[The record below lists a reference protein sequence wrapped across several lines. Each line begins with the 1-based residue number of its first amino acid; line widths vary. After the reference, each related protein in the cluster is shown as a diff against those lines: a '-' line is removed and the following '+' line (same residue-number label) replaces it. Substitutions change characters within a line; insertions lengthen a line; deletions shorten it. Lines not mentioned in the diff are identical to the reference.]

1 MSVSVT
7 TTPFASA
14 KGIPT
19 VATSDTVNVVLTG
32 AASLS
37 QTATLNIVLSQNS
50 SGASVVHIY
59 GMPSFSNI
67 PNGSYTILIYSN
79 NYAYSFNI
87 SGVSVSNNSLTLY
100 IDIYFTY
107 SPGSANVNI
116 SSATLSSIIYSALSA
131 DPNVTMYL
139 SSTDTE
145 FRIFTVNCL
154 TGYMST
160 DVNTNQITITIGGN
174 SYTIPA
180 SNSYQYL
187 QQSSLN
193 LTSDEMIALT
203 TLVYDYGA
211 QCALVLY
218 LSS

>member
-7 TTPFASA
+7 TTPFMST

-19 VATSDTVNVVLTG
+19 VATSDTVNVVFTG

-67 PNGSYTILIYSN
+67 PNGSYTIQIYSN
-79 NYAYSFNI
+79 NYAYRFNI

-139 SSTDTE
+139 SSTNTE

-174 SYTIPA
+174 SYTIPVF
-180 SNSYQYL
+180 NSYQYL

-211 QCALVLY
+211 KCALVLY

>member
-7 TTPFASA
+7 ITPFASA

-19 VATSDTVNVVLTG
+19 AATSDNVNVVFTG

-59 GMPSFSNI
+59 GMLSFSNI
-67 PNGSYTILIYSN
+67 PNGSYDVRIYSD
-79 NYAYSFNI
+79 NYSYNLYIF
-87 SGVSVSNNSLTLY
+87 GVSVSNNSITLY

-131 DPNVTMYL
+131 DPDLAMYM
-139 SSTDTE
+139 SVANTE

-174 SYTIPA
+174 SYTIPV

-193 LTSDEMIALT
+193 LTSYEMIALT
-203 TLVYDYGA
+203 TLVYNYGA
-211 QCALVLY
+211 KCALVLY
-218 LSS
+218 LSA